1 MWFLSPGF
9 HFSVVRTQAPNNK
22 NCFIHFLEIIQN
34 SLCVCAYFC
43 FKIIFFHLKER
54 ARETERNTS
63 LRDISH
69 LLIHSPSG
77 HHDQPW
83 IMRSQELHLGPHVGG
98 RDLHYW
104 TVIPCFPRCII
115 KGPCLRV
122 GQLEYEPVPTENM
135 IMGSG
140 LIHYAKVLAPP
151 AKKNFK
157 LLHICH

>member
-1 MWFLSPGF
+1 MCL
-9 HFSVVRTQAPNNK
+9 R
-22 NCFIHFLEIIQN
+22 L
-34 SLCVCAYFC
+34 

-77 HHDQPW
+77 HHDQPR

-98 RDLHYW
+98 RDPHYW
-104 TVIPCFPRCII
+104 TVIPCFPRCIK

-122 GQLEYEPVPTENM
+122 GQLEYEPVPTQNM

-151 AKKNFK
+151 AKKKILIASYISLKKNK
-157 LLHICH
+157 NKNNNNGLPC